1 MRYSGD
7 KSSRSSKPEPGAP
20 GSEDAFAVGGDPAT
34 GAESGNVADTD
45 GEAANEL
52 LGDDGA
58 HAADEYDDEGPLA
71 ADGRYAAP
79 GGVAPDVDRLMEEQ
93 RDKYLRLAAEYD
105 NFRRRTAKERQEAA
119 SRGQADLIKLLVE
132 PLDDLDRFTGVDATI
147 TDPAAI
153 LEGIELVERKLRKAL
168 GAAGLEILDPVD
180 QPFDPSV
187 HEAVM
192 TEPALSAEDDHLIA
206 RVFQKGYVHN
216 GLLIRP
222 ARVVVKQ
229 WNG

>member
-1 MRYSGD
+1 MPFRGD
-7 KSSRSSKPEPGAP
+7 KSSRRSKPEPGAP
-20 GSEDAFAVGGDPAT
+20 GSEDAFAVGGEPAADT
-34 GAESGNVADTD
+34 GERPDVDTD
-45 GEAANEL
+45 GVF
-52 LGDDGA
+52 DDDALEGGA
-58 HAADEYDDEGPLA
+58 DSPDDDDASDATAADATAESPE
-71 ADGRYAAP
+71 
-79 GGVAPDVDRLMEEQ
+79 VDRVLEEQ

-105 NFRRRTAKERQEAA
+105 NFRRRTAKERQEAG
-119 SRGQADLIKLLVE
+119 SRAQAELIKQLVE
-132 PLDDLDRFTGVDATI
+132 PLDDLDRFTGVDATV
-147 TDPAAI
+147 TDPSAI
-153 LEGIELVERKLRKAL
+153 VQGIELVERKFRKAL
-168 GAAGLEILDPVD
+168 GAAGLEIIDPID
-180 QPFDPSV
+180 QPFDPAL